1 MKIKAGRAL
10 HLPEQVEAGAGAQC
24 QGLSDPSP
32 CVCGH
37 VVGFQQIFC
46 VALPYR
52 VNIFSL
58 SLLIFT
64 DSLIEL

>member
-1 MKIKAGRAL
+1 MITVKKDNYIQVNIKAGRAL

-37 VVGFQQIFC
+37 VAGGGWRY
-46 VALPYR
+46 L
-52 VNIFSL
+52 
-58 SLLIFT
+58 
-64 DSLIEL
+64 